1 MVHSIHKG
9 NLICCD
15 YILSTSRKAII
26 YIVFCQPW
34 LSEYIYG
41 SSDSLCIKTFY
52 RHEFFPN
59 VKTTLINASKQIPLP
74 TRDHVCAHK
83 KWFLINLVE
92 AFSILQNANLEFW
105 IQWLNWLFIWFWCFV
120 ICEYFSFCLLFFSCK
135 ISIKIIWGQIPTAV
149 SSTMFRRAC
158 ATCSGRCVTFQL
170 NRKTQVSGDQA
181 INQNNFSQ
189 YKKSLK
195 F

>member
-1 MVHSIHKG
+1 MRIRNTSTSKIAINSNNIGFYNFRDTAKTIVRSFYG
-9 NLICCD
+9 
-15 YILSTSRKAII
+15 ILS
-26 YIVFCQPW
+26 FCITAKSSTRYSKKGILLNQFNEIKIWYQPQSFIKTFSTLFDGNW

-92 AFSILQNANLEFW
+92 AFSILQNADLEFC
-105 IQWLNWLFIWFWCFV
+105 IQWMNLLLLIRKLNFWMN
-120 ICEYFSFCLLFFSCK
+120 EQCL
-135 ISIKIIWGQIPTAV
+135 
-149 SSTMFRRAC
+149 R
-158 ATCSGRCVTFQL
+158 
-170 NRKTQVSGDQA
+170 
-181 INQNNFSQ
+181 
-189 YKKSLK
+189 
-195 F
+195 

>member
-1 MVHSIHKG
+1 MA
-9 NLICCD
+9 
-15 YILSTSRKAII
+15 STAII
-26 YIVFCQPW
+26 HENILYTTPFDGNW

-92 AFSILQNANLEFW
+92 AFSILQNANLEFC
-105 IQWLNWLFIWFWCFV
+105 IQWMNWLLLIRKLNFWMNEQCLRYNIFYSGEKMLIV
-120 ICEYFSFCLLFFSCK
+120 QICLELWAWNCLSLFLEMLF
-135 ISIKIIWGQIPTAV
+135 
-149 SSTMFRRAC
+149 
-158 ATCSGRCVTFQL
+158 
-170 NRKTQVSGDQA
+170 
-181 INQNNFSQ
+181 
-189 YKKSLK
+189 
-195 F
+195 